1 MSFKYS
7 SLAMDLGMPLLMSGV
22 FSKVFGP
29 GSLKASAAT
38 HLMFNGLPKM
48 HIPQI
53 PQARAPKAPG
63 IASATTVDYNK
74 LNENI
79 NSLYKISSVRNIRG
93 ERSDSM
99 EKISSYDVKVVNDLV
114 DHIYMTKQAAA
125 VAGGAGPG
133 FLAKAGDSLFEN
145 LLVRPAG
152 SAISKF
158 VEHVMD
164 KRLNPAASKGRL
176 LELLESPAAKAIMP
190 VAGLTALGG
199 IGLAAA
205 SGAADHIKDAVK
217 KQLSYKQMFDEF
229 PELSD
234 MPRTQV
240 DKYWNVLNDFAPKL
254 TTNPLV
260 AGQFITNMSSYGMR
274 GVDHNVVGQL
284 AKIQGDLTSSRAGME
299 QALIKN
305 ITNKAFEEALGS
317 QMVDP
322 TGY

>member
-7 SLAMDLGMPLLMSGV
+7 GLAMDLGMPLLMSGL

-29 GSLKASAAT
+29 GSLKASAAS
-38 HLMFNGLPKM
+38 HLMFNGLPKFNM
-48 HIPQI
+48 PQI

-114 DHIYMTKQAAA
+114 DHIYMTKQAGGK
-125 VAGGAGPG
+125 AGWSDVGLSA
-133 FLAKAGDSLFEN
+133 FDNLLAKPMGN
-145 LLVRPAG
+145 
-152 SAISKF
+152 AISTF

-164 KRLNPAASKGRL
+164 KRLNPVAPKGRL

-217 KQLSYKQMFDEF
+217 KQLSYRQMFNEF

-260 AGQFITNMSSYGMR
+260 AGQFIANMSSYGMR

-284 AKIQGDLTSSRAGME
+284 AKIQGDLTSNRAGME

-305 ITNKAFEEALGS
+305 ITNKAFEEALDS

-322 TGY
+322 SSY

>member
-1 MSFKYS
+1 MSFKYGN
-7 SLAMDLGMPLLMSGV
+7 LAMDLGMPLLMTGV
-22 FSKVFGP
+22 FNKVFGP
-29 GSLKASAAT
+29 GSLKASAAN
-38 HLMFNGLPKM
+38 HLMFNGLPKFSM
-48 HIPQI
+48 PQI
-53 PQARAPKAPG
+53 PQVRAPKAPG

-114 DHIYMTKQAAA
+114 DHIYMTKQAAKRA
-125 VAGGAGPG
+125 KEVS
-133 FLAKAGDSLFEN
+133 FLAKAGTSIFEN
-145 LLVRPAG
+145 LLAKPAG
-152 SAISKF
+152 NAISKY

-164 KRLNPAASKGRL
+164 KKLNPVAPKGRL

-205 SGAADHIKDAVK
+205 SSAADHIKDAVK
-217 KQLSYKQMFDEF
+217 KQLSYRQMFDEF

-260 AGQFITNMSSYGMR
+260 AGQFIANMSSYGMR

-284 AKIQGDLTSSRAGME
+284 AKIQGDLTSSRVGTE
-299 QALIKN
+299 QALLKN
-305 ITNKAFEEALGS
+305 ITNKAFEEALSS

-322 TGY
+322 SRY